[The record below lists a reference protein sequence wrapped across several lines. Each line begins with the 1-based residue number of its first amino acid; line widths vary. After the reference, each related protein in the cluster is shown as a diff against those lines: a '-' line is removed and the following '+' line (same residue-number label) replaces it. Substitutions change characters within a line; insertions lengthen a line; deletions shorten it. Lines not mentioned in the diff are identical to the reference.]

1 MKSARIRAFNRA
13 IICLFRRS
21 SLEMTVTTFL
31 LSTLFG
37 AASLSIGTR
46 LIFGLKC
53 HVIHQRK
60 ELFMSLLPAYWLF
73 QVAWFVSRYR
83 RLNSP
88 LQWSALLSGAATLS
102 IGTRLIFGLK
112 CHVIHQWKALF
123 MSLLSLYWLFKW
135 PGLSG
140 RYGRLNSPLQWSA
153 LLSGAASLS
162 I

>member
-1 MKSARIRAFNRA
+1 
-13 IICLFRRS
+13 
-21 SLEMTVTTFL
+21 MTVTTFL

-60 ELFMSLLPAYWLF
+60 ELFMPLLSAYWLF
-73 QVAWFVSRYR
+73 QVAWFESRYR

-88 LQWSALLSGAATLS
+88 LQWSALLSGAASLS

-112 CHVIHQWKALF
+112 CHVIHQRKELF
-123 MSLLSLYWLFKW
+123 MSLLSVYWLFHEMW
-135 PGLSG
+135 FEWCDG
-140 RYGRLNSPLQWSA
+140 RRNGGFFFVTCFLFSPFPPAIAMLPPLYSPSA
-153 LLSGAASLS
+153 MLLSYF
-162 I
+162 